1 MKKIVTNI
9 SQLVTPAAKA
19 CAAGDAMNRL
29 EVREHV
35 SLLIENGLIAQ
46 ILPSGAELPTDA
58 ERIDARRQVVLPAFT
73 DPHTHIP
80 FAGTRENEFN
90 LRIQG
95 KSYMEIAAS
104 GGGINSTVRAT
115 RAASEDELYEQ
126 SLQHLQLMVRHGVA
140 SLEMKSGY
148 GLDTET
154 ELKQLRVVQRL
165 REATPLDIRATF
177 MGAHEIPP
185 EFKGNKRG
193 YIDLLLNEM
202 LPAVKAQ
209 GIADY
214 CDIFCEKDVFEID
227 ESREILQKAQELG
240 FKIRLHADE
249 IAPLGGA
256 ELAAELRAVSADH
269 LMRISD
275 AGIEQ
280 MVAAGTVFTM
290 LPGTT
295 FFLMSDHYA
304 PAQKII
310 AKGGVLALSTDFN
323 PGSSFTHSLPLIINL
338 ACLRMG
344 LSIQQALNAAT
355 INAAYA
361 VELADVTGSI
371 HVGKQADLLFLDAP
385 NYEFLVYNFGVN
397 RISGVMKKGE
407 WLTGRFQPAAENPPV
422 RPAAA
427 T

>member
-1 MKKIVTNI
+1 MIKIIKNI
-9 SQLVTPAAKA
+9 AQLVTPIASD
-19 CAAGDAMNRL
+19 CAAGDSIDQL
-29 EVREHV
+29 EVRKDV
-35 SLLIENGLIAQ
+35 ALVIEDGLIAQ
-46 ILPSGAELPTDA
+46 VLSGDA
-58 ERIDARRQVVLPAFT
+58 EFPDSVESIDAGGQVVLPAFT

-90 LRIQG
+90 QRIQG
-95 KSYMEIAAS
+95 KGYMEIAAA
-104 GGGINSTVRAT
+104 GGGINSTVKAT
-115 RAASEDELYEQ
+115 RAASEEELFEL
-126 SLQHLQLMVRHGVA
+126 SLNHLELMMRHGVA
-140 SLEMKSGY
+140 SIEMKSGY

-154 ELKQLRVVQRL
+154 ELKQLRVIQRL

-185 EFKGNKRG
+185 EYRGNKRG
-193 YIDLLLNEM
+193 YIDLLIEEM

-214 CDIFCEKDVFEID
+214 CDIFCEQDVFEIG
-227 ESREILQKAQELG
+227 ESRRILQKAQELG
-240 FKIRLHADE
+240 FRIRLHADE
-249 IAPLGGA
+249 IVPLGGA
-256 ELAAELRAVSADH
+256 ELAAELQAVSADH

-295 FFLMSDHYA
+295 FFLLSDDYA
-304 PAQKII
+304 PAKKII
-310 AKGGVLALSTDFN
+310 AAGGILALSTDFN
-323 PGSSFTHSLPLIINL
+323 PGSSFTHSLPMIINL

-344 LSIQQALNAAT
+344 LTIEQAINAAT

-361 VELADVTGSI
+361 LELADVTGSI

-397 RISGVMKKGE
+397 RISRVMKKGE
-407 WLTGRFQPAAENPPV
+407 WLVN
-422 RPAAA
+422 
-427 T
+427 